1 MKKTGHK
8 IIITGATRGIGKSLM
23 SRFHRFGNK
32 IVAIARNKELLK
44 KLEED
49 YEGISCIACDLSKPT
64 EVQALIQNL
73 QQNHSDSNILINNA
87 GIQVGFTN
95 GERFSD
101 KPERLSEIA
110 DEIQV
115 NFSTPITLSQ
125 QLIPLLLQ
133 NPNPVLVNESS
144 GLAFVP
150 KKSAPVYCATKA
162 GLHNFTKALRY
173 QYEDTPLKI
182 FEIIPPLIKTDMTK
196 GRWGNAPEPDDLTDQ
211 FMKAFEKD
219 QYEVNIGLAGKL
231 RLLHRIFPR
240 VAENKLEHS

>member
-23 SRFHRFGNK
+23 SRFYGFGNQ
-32 IVAIARNKELLK
+32 IVAIARNKDLLK
-44 KLEED
+44 KLEEE
-49 YEGISCIACDLSKPT
+49 YEDISCIACDLSKPT
-64 EVQALIQNL
+64 EVQALIQNI
-73 QQNHSDSNILINNA
+73 QQNHKDSNILINNA
-87 GIQVGFTN
+87 GIQIGFTN

-115 NFSTPITLSQ
+115 NFSSPITLSQ

-133 NPNPVLVNESS
+133 NPNPVLVNVSS
-144 GLAFVP
+144 ALAFVP

-173 QYEDTPLKI
+173 QYEDTALKI

-219 QYEVNIGLAGKL
+219 KFEVNIGLARKL
-231 RLLHRIFPR
+231 RLLHRIFPSM
-240 VAENKLEHS
+240 AENKLKHS